1 MMGHYISFRRILD
14 NEKGKPVFLMI
25 AIPARFLYTY
35 LLSASSR
42 TQIQQDEMN
51 MHSTHCIARKTALL
65 LGISGILGSLTLLAG
80 DMLFYYNGSQTD
92 LIANMAAVSS
102 QRIILSGLA
111 ALFATWLYVLGS
123 GQIYYAFQPAR
134 RWLRLSVFLSFAAI
148 MIAYGIVHGAY
159 IAIATSAQNAA
170 GLGLDPRALTELA
183 IAANQALRQVTYLP
197 FGIFTLLFIPAV
209 WMKKTFYPRWIILFS
224 PIILFLLNGVITNN
238 LTGKLKTIIGGGYL
252 NLLLL
257 VFFSASTIA
266 LWLNRPRPEKISR

>member
-1 MMGHYISFRRILD
+1 
-14 NEKGKPVFLMI
+14 MI

-42 TQIQQDEMN
+42 IQIQQDEMN

-159 IAIATSAQNAA
+159 VAIAVAAQNASAA
-170 GLGLDPRALTELA
+170 GLPPDAFTELA
-183 IAANQALRQVTYLP
+183 IAANNALRQITYLP
-197 FGIFTLLFIPAV
+197 FAVFTLLFIPAV
-209 WMKKTFYPRWIILFS
+209 WMRRTHYPRWMLLFS
-224 PIILFLLNGVITNN
+224 PIIPFALNGVVVGH
-238 LTGKLKTIIGGGYL
+238 LDGRWKTIIGGGYL
-252 NLLLL
+252 NLILLL
-257 VFFSASTIA
+257 FFTASTIA
-266 LWLNRPRPEKISR
+266 LWIRGESTNQRVSESANQRGGEAARQ